1 MSCNFFIASIWD
13 TAFTPVLITLD
24 LLFVNLFV
32 KERKVTSGKLIKN
45 FVLELKMG
53 PITIFVS

>member
-1 MSCNFFIASIWD
+1 MASIWD

-53 PITIFVS
+53 PITIFVP